1 MRVAR
6 GKLLHRGDVM
16 FVWVL
21 LTLQL
26 LAESCVWQPLLYRM
40 LCSFLLY
47 LVLGSL
53 LYLVMSPRSE
63 TWACHR
69 LALRLGFPSLWSS

>member
-1 MRVAR
+1 
-6 GKLLHRGDVM
+6 M

-40 LCSFLLY
+40 LCTFLLN

-53 LYLVMSPRSE
+53 LYLMLGSLLLYLVRGSLLYLEISPRSE

-69 LALRLGFPSLWSS
+69 LALRLG